1 VLYPLLYIADG
12 RAGQHQHIVVVL
24 NLRL

>member
-24 NLRL
+24 NLQL